1 MNESQNS
8 TCDRTTIYR
17 FRSNGE
23 DAVGYVSGGEIFRLR
38 WDEGVRI
45 GRCHREEG
53 SWRVFRD
60 TRFDEKELGSITT
73 AGEVRSLGLF
83 EGGSLGWLEGDGTV
97 IRGGLIFAEEEIGRV
112 DGPHPEP
119 AAAALLLLFVPE
131 EDEAGREMN
140 RRG

>member
-17 FRSNGE
+17 FRSTGE
-23 DAVGYVSGGEIFRLR
+23 YAVGYVSGGEIFRLR

-45 GRCHREEG
+45 GRCLREEG

-83 EGGSLGWLEGDGTV
+83 EGGSLGWLEADGTV
-97 IRGGLIFAEEEIGRV
+97 IRGGLIIAEEEVGRV
-112 DGPHPEP
+112 DGPQSEA
-119 AAAALLLLFVPE
+119 AAAALLLIFVPE
-131 EDEAGREMN
+131 EDEVGREMN
-140 RRG
+140 RRR